1 MITFLLLAGLLFVLA
16 AVFYWWGPERKIY
29 SHAGDAFAA
38 AVVEPRNQR
47 LYKKAMRQEENLQSL
62 FQAKYKRLRTGLDLQ
77 HLLDDLKRKE
87 LQQAIEV
94 LHLDS
99 RYHLELRRQLQLMA
113 PADLTNQGEG
123 EKKDQPEIQ
132 QTQVEDQGE
141 FDRETTHR
149 EFESITEDIERVNE
163 WREGLVEAH
172 GAKQA
177 DLMYK
182 EFLRRVNKSEF
193 D

>member
-16 AVFYWWGPERKIY
+16 AALYWWGSEHKIY

-113 PADLTNQGEG
+113 PADNGDPNEVKRQDEH
-123 EKKDQPEIQ
+123 EKQK
-132 QTQVEDQGE
+132 TQVEQQAE
-141 FDRETTHR
+141 FERETSR
-149 EFESITEDIERVNE
+149 RKFESITGDVERINE
-163 WREGLVEAH
+163 WHKGLVEAH
-172 GAKQA
+172 GQEQA
-177 DLMYK
+177 DRMYK
-182 EFLRRVNKSEF
+182 EFLRRVDNNQF